1 MDEKNLVPYIAHEG
15 MMARMERSIKRIT
28 ILAALA
34 ILLLFISNAAWLYAW
49 TRYDYGAEE
58 TTTVSQD
65 ISQDGEGVNI
75 VGDDNDGTNSTDEGN

>member
-49 TRYDYGAEE
+49 TRYDYGVEE

-65 ISQDGEGVNI
+65 GEGNNVY
-75 VGDDNDGTNSTDEGN
+75 GDDNEVNDGADY